1 MNNNRLLYRRGILQL
16 VASGCFLST
25 AGIALRLVEQADG
38 WQILFYRSLAL
49 SITILLILVFQKGS
63 RVFDEFRKLDWN
75 DCLLA
80 VFLGTGFVTYVF
92 ALLYNTVAN
101 ALFIF
106 SFAPFLAAFLGWM
119 LLGERVATRTWLA
132 IGVAMAGLA
141 VMVGS
146 ELALSH
152 YLGTLLALWIPIAYA
167 ASIIAVRRS
176 KRDNMLVALCLAG
189 LVALVL
195 SAFFVTDYALTSRDL
210 IISLYLGVFQVGMG
224 FTLVVL
230 GSRHVP
236 AAQVGLLA
244 LVEPILAPL
253 WVWMGVG
260 ELPGLATIIGG
271 SIIFLA
277 IATDGILNIKS
288 SGNNSA

>member
-1 MNNNRLLYRRGILQL
+1 M
-16 VASGCFLST
+16 
-25 AGIALRLVEQADG
+25 
-38 WQILFYRSLAL
+38 
-49 SITILLILVFQKGS
+49 
-63 RVFDEFRKLDWN
+63 
-75 DCLLA
+75 
-80 VFLGTGFVTYVF
+80 FLGTGFVTYVF

-176 KRDNMLVALCLAG
+176 KRDKYACGTLSCWSSCFSPISFLC
-189 LVALVL
+189 
-195 SAFFVTDYALTSRDL
+195 Y
-210 IISLYLGVFQVGMG
+210 
-224 FTLVVL
+224 
-230 GSRHVP
+230 
-236 AAQVGLLA
+236 
-244 LVEPILAPL
+244 
-253 WVWMGVG
+253 
-260 ELPGLATIIGG
+260 
-271 SIIFLA
+271 
-277 IATDGILNIKS
+277 
-288 SGNNSA
+288 